1 MPSRK
6 ITQVEI
12 TRHIALEGTRREKWV
27 VDKKYLHR
35 FEEFTEWFN
44 ENKSSL
50 SDRILRSDANIL
62 DRFVEDRIA
71 NTGEREEVVWNQ
83 VIAEICGDS
92 ETDDDDMDEVYG
104 SESEFTTN
112 DATHWQ
118 YYAEQP
124 LPTYSSLVTESD
136 TEPEP
141 VAVPEVV
148 VVVQPHPDPTLRGTY
163 TALDYVPEVV
173 VVEPVSWVAEMA
185 AEMAAANEAHRV
197 AEAKVDEAH
206 FVAVSNRGPYYIP
219 EDTTIRVEAGT
230 MSKLLEY
237 ANARW
242 HTAYPGEGE
251 LLGREWD
258 IVQAVLH
265 SRELWTHMCCLID
278 RKCYDM
284 GLLHKGGG

>member
-35 FEEFTEWFN
+35 FEEFTDWFN

-104 SESEFTTN
+104 SDSEFTTN

-141 VAVPEVV
+141 EPVAVPEVV
-148 VVVQPHPDPTLRGTY
+148 VV
-163 TALDYVPEVV
+163 
-173 VVEPVSWVAEMA
+173 EPASWVAERV
-185 AEMAAANEAHRV
+185 AEMVAAANEAHFAMAAGSQIALGNRQP
-197 AEAKVDEAH
+197 H
-206 FVAVSNRGPYYIP
+206 FIP
-219 EDTTIRVEAGT
+219 DDTTIRVHPDTFT
-230 MSKLLEY
+230 MLMTY
-237 ANARW
+237 AINRW
-242 HTAYPGEGE
+242 HISHPDGDRD
-251 LLGREWD
+251 LLGTETL
-258 IVQAVLH
+258 IVNDVLS

-284 GLLHKGGG
+284 GLLNKGGG

>member
-104 SESEFTTN
+104 SDSEFTTN

-141 VAVPEVV
+141 VVV
-148 VVVQPHPDPTLRGTY
+148 
-163 TALDYVPEVV
+163 AVPEVV
-173 VVEPVSWVAEMA
+173 VVEPAPWVAEMVS
-185 AEMAAANEAHRV
+185 AAN
-197 AEAKVDEAH
+197 DAH
-206 FVAVSNRGPYYIP
+206 FVALSNRGPHFIP
-219 EDTTIRVEAGT
+219 DDTTIRVEAGT

>member
-104 SESEFTTN
+104 SDSEFTTN

-124 LPTYSSLVTESD
+124 TLVTEND

-141 VAVPEVV
+141 VA
-148 VVVQPHPDPTLRGTY
+148 
-163 TALDYVPEVV
+163 EVV
-173 VVEPVSWVAEMA
+173 VVEPASWVAERV
-185 AEMAAANEAHRV
+185 AEMVAAASEAHRLAEV
-197 AEAKVDEAH
+197 AQLVTAEPMTIQDRESH
-206 FVAVSNRGPYYIP
+206 FVALSNRGPHFIP
-219 EDTTIRVEAGT
+219 DDTTIRVEADT
-230 MSKLLEY
+230 MGKLLEY

-258 IVQAVLH
+258 IVSAVLH

>member
-12 TRHIALEGTRREKWV
+12 TRHIALEGTRRERWV

-50 SDRILRSDANIL
+50 SDRILRSDSNIL
-62 DRFVEDRIA
+62 ERFVEDRIA
-71 NTGEREEVVWNQ
+71 NTGERESVVWDQ

-104 SESEFTTN
+104 ADSEYSTN

-124 LPTYSSLVTESD
+124 LPTYNALVTESD

-141 VAVPEVV
+141 VVV
-148 VVVQPHPDPTLRGTY
+148 
-163 TALDYVPEVV
+163 AEVV
-173 VVEPVSWVAEMA
+173 VVEPEPVAVPE
-185 AEMAAANEAHRV
+185 V
-197 AEAKVDEAH
+197 KVDEAH
-206 FVAVSNRGPYYIP
+206 FVALSNRGPHFIP
-219 EDTTIRVEAGT
+219 DDTTIRVEADT
-230 MSKLLEY
+230 MGKLLEY

-251 LLGREWD
+251 TLGREWD

>member
-12 TRHIALEGTRREKWV
+12 TRHIALEGTRRERWV

-50 SDRILRSDANIL
+50 SDRILRSDSNIL
-62 DRFVEDRIA
+62 ERFVEDRVS

-104 SESEFTTN
+104 ADSEYSTN

-124 LPTYSSLVTESD
+124 TLVTESD

-141 VAVPEVV
+141 VVVAEVV
-148 VVVQPHPDPTLRGTY
+148 
-163 TALDYVPEVV
+163 AEVV
-173 VVEPVSWVAEMA
+173 VVEPEPWVAEMV
-185 AEMAAANEAHRV
+185 AAANEAHFAMSAGSQIALGNRQP
-197 AEAKVDEAH
+197 H
-206 FVAVSNRGPYYIP
+206 FIP
-219 EDTTIRVEAGT
+219 DDTTIRVHPDTFT
-230 MSKLLEY
+230 MLMTY
-237 ANARW
+237 AINRW
-242 HTAYPGEGE
+242 HMSHPDGDRD
-251 LLGREWD
+251 LLGTETL
-258 IVQAVLH
+258 IVNDVLS

-284 GLLHKGGG
+284 GLLNKGGG